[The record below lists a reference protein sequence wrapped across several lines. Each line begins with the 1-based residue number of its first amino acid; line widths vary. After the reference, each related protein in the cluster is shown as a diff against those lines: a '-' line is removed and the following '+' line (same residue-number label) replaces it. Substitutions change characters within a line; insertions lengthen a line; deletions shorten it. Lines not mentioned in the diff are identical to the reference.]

1 MSATYGYKRTVVGA
15 HYGWRDFLVQ
25 RISAVLMAVF
35 TLLVLVQVLFTKGPI
50 GYDVWAGIFAA
61 QWMKALTF
69 AVIVALLWHAW
80 IGMCS
85 IWYDYGKPAG
95 LRLVTIAIVRHARWT
110 HAPADPA
117 EPYQDDVL
125 WRQRCLPPVHHTSV
139 L

>member
-80 IGMCS
+80 VGVRNIAM
-85 IWYDYGKPAG
+85 DYLKPVW
-95 LRLVTIAIVRHARWT
+95 LRLAFQCAVIALLVAYLGWT
-110 HAPADPA
+110 V
-117 EPYQDDVL
+117 QVL
-125 WRQRCLPPVHHTSV
+125 WGTA
-139 L
+139 

>member
-25 RISAVLMAVF
+25 RISAALMAVF
-35 TLLVLVQVLFTKGPI
+35 TLVVLLQLLFTRGPI
-50 GYDVWAGIFAA
+50 GYDTWSAIFAA

-85 IWYDYGKPAG
+85 IWYDYGKPTG
-95 LRLVTIAIVRHARWT
+95 LRLLLQALTVIWLVACGGWAV
-110 HAPADPA
+110 
-117 EPYQDDVL
+117 QVL
-125 WRQRCLPPVHHTSV
+125 WRL
-139 L
+139 

>member
-1 MSATYGYKRTVVGA
+1 MSATYGYKRTVVGE

-69 AVIVALLWHAW
+69 AVIVALIWHAW
-80 IGMCS
+80 VGMRNV
-85 IWYDYGKPAG
+85 WMDYIKPVG
-95 LRLVTIAIVRHARWT
+95 VRLTLQSLTIAWLIGCAGW
-110 HAPADPA
+110 AF
-117 EPYQDDVL
+117 QVL
-125 WRQRCLPPVHHTSV
+125 WRT
-139 L
+139 